1 MGRLDR
7 EDYVH
12 PVTHGAEPPSRWLVV
27 WPFRFVIAVAVLA
40 ILVGVYFVITHLHI
54 TGAGNSQG

>member
-1 MGRLDR
+1 MSR

-12 PVTHGAEPPSRWLVV
+12 PVTGAAEPSREWLTV
-27 WPFRFVIAVAVLA
+27 WPFRAVVGLVVLA
-40 ILVGVYFVITHLHI
+40 IMVGVYFVIVHLHI